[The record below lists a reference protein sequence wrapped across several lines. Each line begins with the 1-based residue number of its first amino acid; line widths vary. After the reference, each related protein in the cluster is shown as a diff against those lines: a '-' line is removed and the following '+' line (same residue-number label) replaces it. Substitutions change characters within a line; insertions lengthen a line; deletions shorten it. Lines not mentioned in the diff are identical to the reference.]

1 MVHHVY
7 HLLCDKRLPIDAECG
22 ASCSHGAVHRA
33 MGTVRERRSTLS
45 RGGDGDAGVV
55 QNFFNISPPQIISVS
70 GRVVVCKGLR
80 SRLDALPPM
89 AFRAHRLL
97 GFVRPLRKTRCP
109 LYPSSSPRFLSINLL
124 EEDSGAFE
132 PSRPAVSERF
142 VLEELSNLLSIDLK
156 PSNPRGFSANP
167 ARESTPTC
175 VGDRLL
181 SPEEKLRGVFLQKLR
196 GKSAVESALSST
208 GVDVTADVFAVV
220 LNRGN
225 LGGAAMVL
233 FFNWAVEQ
241 PNMSSCVE
249 TYNVMLK
256 ALGRR
261 KFFEFMEE
269 ILVQMKNNGI
279 EPNSE
284 TLEIVIDSFV
294 RARQVFKAVQFFS
307 RLEAK
312 SDSESLHI
320 LVKCLCR
327 RSHVKVASSLFNSL
341 KGNLP
346 TDNVSYNEII
356 GGWAKFGR
364 VDKIESYWTTMMA
377 EGLNPDNVT
386 YSHLI
391 EALGRVGRTD
401 DAVHV
406 LEKMEEKGCA
416 PDTMAYNAMISNFIS
431 VGDLDKCIQYYKDM
445 SEKDCLP
452 DIHTY
457 NKLISA
463 FLKVRRVADAL
474 EMFDEMLNQ
483 GILPN
488 TGMITNFIEPL
499 CSFGPPHAA
508 MIIYKKS
515 KNVGCKLSMKAYKLL
530 LMRLSRFGKCG
541 MVLKI
546 WEAMQE
552 SGYVSDKEV
561 YEYIVNGL
569 CNIGQVDNA
578 VLVMEESLQK
588 GFCLGKVV
596 YSKLNSKLLEM
607 NKVETAYKLFL
618 KVKDARVNANAQS
631 FWRANGWHF

>member
-1 MVHHVY
+1 
-7 HLLCDKRLPIDAECG
+7 
-22 ASCSHGAVHRA
+22 
-33 MGTVRERRSTLS
+33 
-45 RGGDGDAGVV
+45 
-55 QNFFNISPPQIISVS
+55 
-70 GRVVVCKGLR
+70 
-80 SRLDALPPM
+80 M
-89 AFRAHRLL
+89 AFRTLRFL
-97 GFVRPLRKTRCP
+97 GFVPPLCRTT
-109 LYPSSSPRFLSINLL
+109 YPFFPSFSPRFLSINLL
-124 EEDSGAFE
+124 EEASSAFE
-132 PSRPAVSERF
+132 PSRPMVSERL
-142 VLEELSNLLSIDLK
+142 VLEELSDLLSIDLK
-156 PSNPRGFSANP
+156 TSNPRPFAANP
-167 ARESTPTC
+167 ARESPPAC

-181 SPEEKLRGVFLQKLR
+181 SAEEKLRGVFLQKLR
-196 GKSAVESALSST
+196 GKSAVEFALSST
-208 GVDVTADVFAVV
+208 GVDVTADIFADV

-269 ILVQMKNNGI
+269 ILVQMKNNAI

-284 TLEIVIDSFV
+284 TLEIVMDSFV
-294 RARQVFKAVQFFS
+294 RARQVFKALHLFS
-307 RLEAK
+307 RLEEIGAK
-312 SDSESLHI
+312 SDSVSLYI

-327 RSHVKVASSLFNSL
+327 RSHVKVASSFFNRM
-341 KGNLP
+341 KGKLP
-346 TDNVSYNEII
+346 TDNMSYNEII

-364 VDKIESYWTTMMA
+364 VDKIESYWTMMMA

-386 YSHLI
+386 YNHLI

-401 DAVHV
+401 DAIHV
-406 LEKMEEKGCA
+406 FEKMEEKGCA

-445 SEKDCLP
+445 SEKNCLP

-474 EMFDEMLNQ
+474 AMFDEMLNQ

-488 TGMITNFIEPL
+488 TGMITDFIEPL

-508 MIIYKKS
+508 MMIYKKS
-515 KNVGCKLSMKAYKLL
+515 TKVGCKLSMKAYKLL

-546 WEAMQE
+546 WEEMQE
-552 SGYVSDKEV
+552 SGYASDKEV
-561 YEYIVNGL
+561 YKFIINGL
-569 CNIGQVDNA
+569 CNVGQVDNA

-588 GFCLGKVV
+588 GLCLGKVV
-596 YSKLNSKLLEM
+596 YSKLNRKLLEM

-618 KVKDARVNANAQS
+618 KVKVARVNANTQN